1 MKQKK
6 TTLLSVNHLS
16 VAFPTSAGGEKTV
29 VDRISFSLKEG
40 EILGIAGESG
50 SGKSMTALAVMGL
63 LPESARRRCESIVF
77 DGVQLCGDAAMSGEQ
92 AKTEREKK
100 KKEEQLR
107 QELSGSKMTMIFQEP
122 LTSLNPVLTIKKQ
135 MEEPLL
141 LHKLC
146 RTTL

>member
-1 MKQKK
+1 MEQKK

-50 SGKSMTALAVMGL
+50 SGKSMSALAVMGL

-77 DGVQLCGDAAMSGEQ
+77 DGVQLCGDSVAEGESE
-92 AKTEREKK
+92 KTGKNKK
-100 KKEEQLR
+100 KQ
-107 QELSGSKMTMIFQEP
+107 
-122 LTSLNPVLTIKKQ
+122 
-135 MEEPLL
+135 EEPFRNFLL
-141 LHKLC
+141 LSLC
-146 RTTL
+146 YLN